1 MILQALNDYYRRKCD
16 DPDPAQHLPSFGL
29 EQKEIPFLLE
39 ITAAGELVQFID
51 TRTSNGKKKNAQS
64 FRVPQG
70 VKKASGVAA
79 NLLWDTLEYVLGV
92 DTKGKPGRVLEQHAV
107 FRQRI
112 DALPPSAQADAGLQ
126 AVKRFYER
134 MALDKTAAV
143 AALAREAAWADAL
156 ESNAVLSFRLHG
168 DVNLVCQ
175 RPAVIQAA
183 LNAPASADERLAMC
197 LVTGEQA
204 PVERVHTAI
213 KGVWD
218 KPGAM
223 ALKNIVSF
231 NARAFESYG
240 KTERQGENAPVS
252 KAVAFAYTTA
262 LNHLLRKDS
271 PQRIQIGDASTVF
284 WTDKASDLETA
295 VPDIFGEAPKDD
307 PDAGTRAVQ
316 ALLSAVHKE
325 HGPSTQDDGNRF
337 HILGLAPNAAR
348 ISIRFYYCL
357 RLPELGKRIE
367 QHFKDLEMQR
377 GSHGHDPQYP
387 SLKRLLQTVCLAT
400 STQPF
405 GDIDR
410 LPPNLGGAIVDA
422 IFAGENVPYPALWLN
437 TAVGRCRAEQAK
449 KTQQGTQAQNV
460 PYARAAVIKAC
471 LNRQI
476 RRANLSAPEH
486 LLEKEFLPMLDRTN
500 INPGYLLGRLFAVL
514 ERIQETAAGGGGKL
528 NSTIRDKYYGAM
540 ASSPGIVFPTLDKLK
555 TSHLKKLPWGQ
566 KEWFDKLAGEILSDL
581 PDIPR
586 QLSLPDQGR
595 FALGYYHQRQDFFT
609 KKSDIPSITEPTNTE
624 GASK

>member
-39 ITAAGELVQFID
+39 ITAAGELVQLID
-51 TRTSNGKKKNAQS
+51 TRTPNGKKKIAQS

-70 VKKASGVAA
+70 VKKTSGVAA

-92 DTKGKPGRVLEQHAV
+92 DTKGKPERVLEQHAT
-107 FRQRI
+107 FMQRI
-112 DALPPSAQADAGLQ
+112 NLLPPSALADAGLQ
-126 AVKRFYER
+126 AVKHFYER
-134 MALDKTAAV
+134 MALDKPAAV

-156 ESNAVLSFRLHG
+156 GINAVLSFRLHG

-183 LNAPASADERLAMC
+183 LNVPASSDERMAMC

-204 PVERVHTAI
+204 PVERLHASI
-213 KGVWD
+213 KGVW
-218 KPGAM
+218 GAQTSG
-223 ALKNIVSF
+223 ANIVSF

-307 PDAGTRAVQ
+307 PDAGTRAVE

-367 QHFKDLEMQR
+367 QHFKDLEMVR
-377 GSHGHDPQYP
+377 GAHGHDPQYP
-387 SLKRLLQTVCLAT
+387 SLFRLLTAVAVQNKA
-400 STQPF
+400 
-405 GDIDR
+405 DNI
-410 LPPNLGGAIVDA
+410 PPNLGGSIVDA
-422 IFAGENVPYPALWLN
+422 IFAGEDVPYPTLWLN
-437 TAVGRCRAEQAK
+437 TAVARCRAEQ
-449 KTQQGTQAQNV
+449 NV
-460 PYARAAVIKAC
+460 TYIRAASIKAC

-476 RRANLSAPEH
+476 RRASIQSTRLNK
-486 LLEKEFLPMLDRTN
+486 EKEFTPMLDLAN
-500 INPGYLLGRLFAVL
+500 NNPGYRMGRLFAVL
-514 ERIQETAAGGGGKL
+514 EKIQEEASPGL
-528 NSTIRDKYYGAM
+528 NATIRDRYYGA
-540 ASSPGIVFPTLDKLK
+540 ASTTPVAVFTTLLRLK
-555 TSHLKKLPWGQ
+555 NAHLKKLSAPRNTYF
-566 KEWFDKLAGEILSDL
+566 EKLLGEVLAPVTDFPKHL
-581 PDIPR
+581 P
-586 QLSLPDQGR
+586 LPDQGR
-595 FALGYYHQRQDFFT
+595 FALGYYHQRQDFFA
-609 KKSDIPSITEPTNTE
+609 KKTDDSSTSSPSLTE
-624 GASK
+624 GASA

>member
-29 EQKEIPFLLE
+29 ELKEIPFLLE
-39 ITAAGELVQFID
+39 VDAQGKLVQLLD
-51 TRTSNGKKKNAQS
+51 TRTPNGKKKIAQS

-70 VKKASGVAA
+70 VKRTVDVAA

-92 DTKGKPGRVLEQHAV
+92 DTKGKPERVVKQHTA

-112 DALPPSAQADAGLQ
+112 AMLPPSAQEDAGIQ
-126 AVKRFYER
+126 AVQRFFACMAADKGAMMDTLER
-134 MALDKTAAV
+134 ESAWGD
-143 AALAREAAWADAL
+143 ALAI
-156 ESNAVLSFRLHG
+156 NAILSFRLHG
-168 DVNLVCQ
+168 DVDLVCQ

-183 LNAPASADERLAMC
+183 LNVPTSADERMAMC

-204 PVERVHTAI
+204 PVERLHAAI

-284 WTDKASDLETA
+284 WADKASDLETL
-295 VPDIFGEAPKDD
+295 VPDIFGETNDD

-357 RLPELGKRIE
+357 CLPELGKRIE
-367 QHFKDLEMQR
+367 QHFKDLEMVR
-377 GSHGHDPQYP
+377 GSHGHDPLYP
-387 SLKRLLQTVCLAT
+387 SLFRLLTAVAVQNKA
-400 STQPF
+400 
-405 GDIDR
+405 DNI
-410 LPPNLGGAIVDA
+410 PPNLGGSIVDA
-422 IFAGENVPYPALWLN
+422 IFSGEDVPYPALWLN
-437 TAVGRCRAEQAK
+437 AAVARCRAEQ
-449 KTQQGTQAQNV
+449 NV
-460 PYARAAVIKAC
+460 TYIRAASIKAC
-471 LNRQI
+471 LNRQL
-476 RRANLSAPEH
+476 RRASITSTRLNT
-486 LLEKEFLPMLDRTN
+486 EKEFTPMLDLAN
-500 INPGYLLGRLFAVL
+500 NNPGYRMGRLFAVL
-514 ERIQETAAGGGGKL
+514 EKIQEEASPGL
-528 NSTIRDKYYGAM
+528 NATIRDRYYGA
-540 ASSPGIVFPTLDKLK
+540 ASSTPVAVFTTLLRLK
-555 TSHLKKLPWGQ
+555 NAHLKKLSAARNTYF
-566 KEWFDKLAGEILSDL
+566 EKLLGEVVAPVTDF
-581 PDIPR
+581 PKH
-586 QLSLPDQGR
+586 LSLPDQGR
-595 FALGYYHQRQDFFT
+595 FALGYYHQRQDFFV
-609 KKSDIPSITEPTNTE
+609 KKKDDSSTTTTPPTE
-624 GASK
+624 GASA